1 MIKQWRVS
9 NFKSFKNP
17 APIRLA
23 QINIM
28 AGANSSGKSS
38 IIQSML
44 LLKQTLQY
52 GSANRAVALNGPL
65 LRLGA
70 FDDVQHF
77 TSSPSP
83 VSIGFDIELDEQDIR
98 KSPANPWMRTL
109 RRHYSINEQGA
120 RRAISLDIEFNQVVV
135 DQDSLLPIS
144 SQSSLTPRLSS
155 SKLHIQKVGNDG
167 TKQES
172 FVEFRHKPAMDLIG
186 DESPT
191 FAHYDVTID
200 NDGLNEIFGSKTDA
214 TQRGG
219 YTSFFLPSWIAV
231 HYNEAA
237 DFAIKT
243 AEYIMAGAGG
253 FSDPSLAKQ
262 KLSSEAIAAIDE
274 WLVDKG
280 LEPVLS
286 LKSDVSASDAQVAL
300 QSFTSRSSG
309 LLGSLFISAKPVGGM
324 LATDLARLK
333 DRLTGMFIMETE
345 PNFSY
350 ELELPRSIDET
361 TDFIKEFFKS
371 GVRYLGPLRDS
382 PRPVYQPEALEST
395 TDVGYRGE
403 HTAAI
408 LDLNGNRAVSYHRPP
423 SDSTEHDYVK
433 LATPRRG
440 TLHDAVVEW
449 LQYLGVADDVVT
461 TDAGVY
467 GNRLQVSTSGVDR
480 LHDLT
485 NVGVGVSQVLP
496 IVVMALL
503 APKGSFLIFEQPEL
517 HLHPKVQARL
527 ADFFLALAKDDKQTL
542 LETHSEYL
550 VDRLRLRIAL
560 AGDDDVRPIINILF
574 SEKSGSSSTL
584 TPVEISEFGAITNW
598 PKDFFEQS
606 QQDISRLIEAAAAR
620 RKSRSQPR

>member
-1 MIKQWRVS
+1 MIKQWRIG
-9 NFKSFKNP
+9 NFKSFN
-17 APIRLA
+17 APSPISFE

-38 IIQSML
+38 IIQSIL

-77 TSSPSP
+77 GSAPSP
-83 VSIGFDIELDEQDIR
+83 VSIGFDIELDDQDLR
-98 KSPANPWMRTL
+98 RPNESSWMRLL
-109 RRHYSINEQGA
+109 RRHSGA
-120 RRAISLDIEFNQVVV
+120 SERNVKVNVRLDITFNQIAVN
-135 DQDSLLPIS
+135 QDSLLPIS
-144 SQSSLTPRLSS
+144 STSGLAPRLNTTKLVIDRVSS
-155 SKLHIQKVGNDG
+155 DGSTQTSYVDFKHRPTVDASLDDIQ
-167 TKQES
+167 
-172 FVEFRHKPAMDLIG
+172 
-186 DESPT
+186 T
-191 FAHYDVTID
+191 FSQYDVSLD
-200 NDGLNEIFGSKTDA
+200 SEGLREICGSRTEA
-214 TQRGG
+214 TQKGG
-219 YTSFFLPSWIAV
+219 YNSYFLPSWIV
-231 HYNEAA
+231 INYNEAA
-237 DFAIKT
+237 DEVIRIAN
-243 AEYIMAGAGG
+243 YIVS
-253 FSDPSLAKQ
+253 SDRNFTDSAYSEESLSDSVINVINEWLLAHNEPSLIEDGDVIRAGTARSALAKFTSNGM
-262 KLSSEAIAAIDE
+262 LFIGGLISSLKKDDPI
-274 WLVDKG
+274 LVDIN
-280 LEPVLS
+280 S
-286 LKSDVSASDAQVAL
+286 LKDQIIRNL
-300 QSFTSRSSG
+300 I
-309 LLGSLFISAKPVGGM
+309 L
-324 LATDLARLK
+324 
-333 DRLTGMFIMETE
+333 ETE
-345 PNFSY
+345 PDYSY
-350 ELELPRSIDET
+350 ELETPKAIKEAT
-361 TDFIKEFFKS
+361 EFIKEFFKS

-408 LDLNGNRAVSYHRPP
+408 LDLNGNRSVVYHRPP
-423 SDSTEHDYVK
+423 LKSTEHDYVK
-433 LATPRRG
+433 LTTQRRAP
-440 TLHDAVVEW
+440 LQEAVVEW
-449 LQYLGVADDVVT
+449 LQYLGVADNVVT

-467 GNRLQVSTSGVDR
+467 GNRLQVSTSGVGR

-527 ADFFLALAKDDKQTL
+527 ADFFLALSKDGKQTL

-560 AGDDDVRPIINILF
+560 SSDDKTRSEINILF
-574 SEKSGSSSTL
+574 SEKSSTNSTL

-606 QQDISRLIEAAAAR
+606 QNDISRLIEAAAAR
-620 RKSRSQPR
+620 RRSLKRDR